1 MRCSISRRTPAR
13 RPALGYLGCAAVLLL
28 AAGGCALKRER
39 PVDPD
44 ATACLHHSDSVPP
57 PPYTTSELAVL
68 TARADAFDAC
78 MSGRGFVYD
87 DAAADER
94 LRTFE
99 SKQMFDLW
107 KGDPYAAVQLERQK
121 LRLTPDLWRRRG

>member
-1 MRCSISRRTPAR
+1 MGCSSSSHAALRR
-13 RPALGYLGCAAVLLL
+13 LGCAAALLFTV
-28 AAGGCALKRER
+28 GGCALELER

-44 ATACLHHSDSVPP
+44 AAACLEHSKSAPP
-57 PPYTTSELAVL
+57 PPYNTSELAVL

-87 DAAADER
+87 DASADER
-94 LRTFE
+94 LRKFE
-99 SKQMFDLW
+99 SKRMFDLW

-121 LRLTPDLWRRRG
+121 LRLTPALWRRRG

>member
-1 MRCSISRRTPAR
+1 MRCSTSRPTAR
-13 RPALGYLGCAAVLLL
+13 RDLGCALALLIAL
-28 AAGGCALKRER
+28 GGCALERER

-44 ATACLHHSDSVPP
+44 AAACRQHSDSVPP
-57 PPYTTSELAVL
+57 PEYNTSELAVA

-94 LRTFE
+94 LRKFE
-99 SKQMFDLW
+99 SKRMFDLW
-107 KGDPYAAVQLERQK
+107 KGDPYAAVQLERQR
-121 LRLTPDLWRRRG
+121 LRRTPDLWRRRG

>member
-1 MRCSISRRTPAR
+1 VA
-13 RPALGYLGCAAVLLL
+13 LL
-28 AAGGCALKRER
+28 AALGGCALKRER

-44 ATACLHHSDSVPP
+44 AAACLQHSESVPP
-57 PPYTTSELAVL
+57 PPYADRRLALL

-87 DAAADER
+87 DAGADER
-94 LRTFE
+94 LRNFE
-99 SKQMFDLW
+99 AKQMFDLF